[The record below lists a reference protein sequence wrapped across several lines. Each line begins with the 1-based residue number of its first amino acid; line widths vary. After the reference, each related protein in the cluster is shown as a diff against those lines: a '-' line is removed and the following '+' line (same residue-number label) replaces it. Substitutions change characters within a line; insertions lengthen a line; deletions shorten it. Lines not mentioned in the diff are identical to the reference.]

1 MKEKIEVNAQS
12 SIKIKGENKIVYIDP
27 YLIEKETHDADYI
40 FITHEHY
47 DHLSFDDMKKVITE
61 KTIIVVP
68 ESCYSK
74 VIDFGFSNE
83 IYKIKPDNKYSLF
96 DLSFQTVAAYNTNKL
111 YHTLSSEWVGYV
123 IVLDEISYY
132 ITGDTDIT
140 KENKIVKCD
149 VLFVPIDGVCTM
161 DFQEAATLTNLIQPK
176 LAIPTHYE
184 TIVGTRIDAVNY
196 TKILDD
202 KIDSFIPY

>member
-12 SIKIKGENKIVYIDP
+12 SIKIKGDNKIIYIDP

-47 DHLSFDDMKKVITE
+47 DHLSLNDIKKVMTE
-61 KTIIVVP
+61 KTILVVP

-74 VIDFGFSNE
+74 VIEFDFSNE
-83 IYKIKPDNKYSLF
+83 IYQVRPNSKYSF
-96 DLSFQTVAAYNTNKL
+96 SDLTFQTVAAYNTNKL
-111 YHTLSSEWVGYV
+111 YHTQSSEWVGY
-123 IVLDEISYY
+123 IIEIDNIKYY

-140 KENKIVKCD
+140 KENKLVKCD
-149 VLFVPIDGVCTM
+149 VLLLPIGGTYTM
-161 DFQEAATLTNLIQPK
+161 DYQEAATLTNLIQPK

-184 TIVGTRIDAVNY
+184 TIVGTKIDAINY
-196 TKILDD
+196 TKLLDK
-202 KIDSFIPY
+202 KINYFIPY

>member
-1 MKEKIEVNAQS
+1 M
-12 SIKIKGENKIVYIDP
+12 
-27 YLIEKETHDADYI
+27 
-40 FITHEHY
+40 
-47 DHLSFDDMKKVITE
+47 
-61 KTIIVVP
+61 
-68 ESCYSK
+68 
-74 VIDFGFSNE
+74 
-83 IYKIKPDNKYSLF
+83 
-96 DLSFQTVAAYNTNKL
+96 
-111 YHTLSSEWVGYV
+111 

-149 VLFVPIDGVCTM
+149 VLFIPIGGVYTM